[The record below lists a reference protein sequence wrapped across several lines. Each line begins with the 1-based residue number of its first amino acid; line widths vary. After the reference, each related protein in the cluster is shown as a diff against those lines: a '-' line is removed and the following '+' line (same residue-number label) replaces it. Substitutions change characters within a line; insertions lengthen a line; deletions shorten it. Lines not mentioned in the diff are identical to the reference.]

1 MDSIIHEGGGG
12 SPPRSQLNQEIRTT
26 LRDVSTQLSLL
37 THRISGHLDLKDA
50 ELQCLDLID
59 TRGPLSPSTLARLA
73 GLHPA
78 TLTGVIDRL
87 ERGGWITRQRDP
99 ADRRGVLLQALD
111 SRRAD
116 VLRLASGMNA
126 EMAKICA
133 GYHDRDL
140 QTIARFLRQTATAG
154 RTAIAQLDAAD

>member
-1 MDSIIHEGGGG
+1 MDSIIHED
-12 SPPRSQLNQEIRTT
+12 SVSLPRSQLNQDIRTA
-26 LRDVSTQLSLL
+26 LRDVSAQLSLL
-37 THRISGHLDLKDA
+37 TRRISGHLDLKDTD
-50 ELQCLDLID
+50 LQCLDLLD
-59 TRGPLSPSTLARLA
+59 LQGPLSPSMLAKRA

-78 TLTGVIDRL
+78 TMTGVIDRL
-87 ERGGWITRQRDP
+87 ERDGWITRERDP
-99 ADRRGVLLQALD
+99 ADRRGVLLRALS

-140 QTIARFLRQTATAG
+140 QTIARFLRQTAVAG

>member
-1 MDSIIHEGGGG
+1 MDSIIHEDSG
-12 SPPRSQLNQEIRTT
+12 SLPRSQLNQEIRTA
-26 LRDVSTQLSLL
+26 LRDVSAQLSLL
-37 THRISGHLDLKDA
+37 TRRISGHLDLKDTD
-50 ELQCLDLID
+50 LQCLDLLD
-59 TRGPLSPSTLARLA
+59 LQGPLSPSMLAKRA

-78 TLTGVIDRL
+78 TMTGVIDRL
-87 ERGGWITRQRDP
+87 ERDGWITRERDP
-99 ADRRGVLLQALD
+99 ADRRGVLLRALS

-140 QTIARFLRQTATAG
+140 QTIARFLRQTAVAG

>member
-1 MDSIIHEGGGG
+1 MDSIIHEDGG
-12 SPPRSQLNQEIRTT
+12 SLQRSQLNQEVRTA
-26 LRDVSTQLSLL
+26 LRDVGAQLSLL
-37 THRISGHLDLKDA
+37 THRISGHLDLKDTD
-50 ELQCLDLID
+50 LQCLDLID
-59 TRGPLSPSTLARLA
+59 SHGPLSPSTLARQT

-78 TLTGVIDRL
+78 TMTGVIDRL
-87 ERGGWITRQRDP
+87 ERDGWITRERDP
-99 ADRRGVLLQALD
+99 ADRRGVLLRVLPG
-111 SRRAD
+111 RRPD

-140 QTIARFLRQTATAG
+140 QTIARFLRQTAVAG

>member
-1 MDSIIHEGGGG
+1 MDSIIHEDSG
-12 SPPRSQLNQEIRTT
+12 SLPRSQLNQEIRTA
-26 LRDVSTQLSLL
+26 LRDVSAQLSLL
-37 THRISGHLDLKDA
+37 TRRISGHLDLKDTD
-50 ELQCLDLID
+50 LQCLDLID
-59 TRGPLSPSTLARLA
+59 AQGPLSPSMLAKLA

-78 TLTGVIDRL
+78 TMTGVIDRL
-87 ERGGWITRQRDP
+87 ERGGWITRDRDP
-99 ADRRGVLLQALD
+99 VDRRGVLLRALS

-140 QTIARFLRQTATAG
+140 QTIARFLRQTAIAG
-154 RTAIAQLDAAD
+154 RSAIAQLDAAD

>member
-1 MDSIIHEGGGG
+1 MDSIIHEDGG
-12 SPPRSQLNQEIRTT
+12 SLQRSQLNQEVRTA
-26 LRDVSTQLSLL
+26 LRDVGAQLSLL
-37 THRISGHLDLKDA
+37 THRISGHLDLKDTD
-50 ELQCLDLID
+50 LQCLDLID
-59 TRGPLSPSTLARLA
+59 SHGPLSPSTLARQT

-78 TLTGVIDRL
+78 TMTGVIDRL
-87 ERGGWITRQRDP
+87 ERGGWITRERDP
-99 ADRRGVLLQALD
+99 ADRRGVLLRVLPG
-111 SRRAD
+111 RRPD

-140 QTIARFLRQTATAG
+140 QTIARFLRQTAVAG

>member
-1 MDSIIHEGGGG
+1 MDSVIHEDGG
-12 SPPRSQLNQEIRTT
+12 SLRRSQLNQEIRTA
-26 LRDVSTQLSLL
+26 LRDVSAQLSLL
-37 THRISGHLDLKDA
+37 THRISEHLDLRDTD
-50 ELQCLDLID
+50 LQCLDLID
-59 TRGPLSPSTLARLA
+59 SHGPLSPSTLARQA

-78 TLTGVIDRL
+78 TMTGVIDRL
-87 ERGGWITRQRDP
+87 ERDGWITRERDP
-99 ADRRGVLLQALD
+99 ADRRGVLLRALPG
-111 SRRAD
+111 RRPD

-140 QTIARFLRQTATAG
+140 HTIARFLRQTAIAG